1 MTNHILVIDDEPTIK
16 ETLSLVFPEFKF
28 TSASNGKEGIAAL
41 RQLTDIAMVFLDYDM
56 PGLNGIQTLCA
67 IKDEFPDTDV
77 IMVTG
82 SPHITAEAIHYG
94 AAGLVEKPI
103 DFDELQELI
112 WDVMDKNRPA
122 PLPNAA

>member
-16 ETLSLVFPEFKF
+16 ETLSLVFPEFQF
-28 TSASNGKEGIAAL
+28 TSTSNGKEGLSAL

-56 PGLNGIQTLCA
+56 PGMNGIDTLCA
-67 IKDEFPDTDV
+67 IKEEFPGIDV

-82 SPHITAEAIHYG
+82 NPHITEEAMHYG
-94 AAGLVEKPI
+94 AAGLIEKPI

-112 WDVMDKNRPA
+112 WDVMDKNRQPQ
-122 PLPNAA
+122 LPTAA